1 MHDQEKPHF
10 LRPLPVGVL
19 DVVGGLEH
27 RSIGQSCLRRNPAN
41 AGKNRSHYSMG
52 RFTGDQPVAR
62 PGDLGPDC
70 NSESA
75 ARVPETVH
83 DKKRM
88 PSASI
93 ALNPRTPVESISGAV
108 RGRTL
113 LPSNSAGRGHGQ
125 MPFIPEKETNIRP
138 RGFLSPG
145 RSLAGESGTER
156 EGFASLPTDPQDDHP
171 VADGG
176 IPR

>member
-1 MHDQEKPHF
+1 MHDREKPHF

-83 DKKRM
+83 DKERM

-113 LPSNSAGRGHGQ
+113 LWSNSAWAGARTNAVHSRKGNEH
-125 MPFIPEKETNIRP
+125 PPSWIP
-138 RGFLSPG
+138 
-145 RSLAGESGTER
+145 ESGTLSCGR
-156 EGFASLPTDPQDDHP
+156 VRDRKGGFCKPSNRSA
-171 VADGG
+171 G
-176 IPR
+176 